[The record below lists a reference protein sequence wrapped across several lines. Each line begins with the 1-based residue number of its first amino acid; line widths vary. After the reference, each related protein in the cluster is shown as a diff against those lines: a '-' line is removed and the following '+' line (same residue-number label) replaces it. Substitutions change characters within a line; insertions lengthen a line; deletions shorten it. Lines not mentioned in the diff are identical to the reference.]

1 MVKTIASYRLF
12 AAPRASLA
20 STLYPFN
27 YFIKMGQ
34 SLSKKREA
42 NGSDHIRSE
51 AQTGRSASKQQSPLP
66 GGEVNGHPSNAEG
79 STELHLGTLT
89 NPSTGSSEANK
100 LNIEKTRCICET
112 CIGVVVSQYIYIYI
126 IIYVFISFQLFL

>member
-1 MVKTIASYRLF
+1 
-12 AAPRASLA
+12 
-20 STLYPFN
+20 
-27 YFIKMGQ
+27 MGQ

-66 GGEVNGHPSNAEG
+66 GGEAISGSEVNGHPSNAEG

-112 CIGVVVSQYIYIYI
+112 CIGVVVSQYIYI